1 MKFRK
6 NKSEDRYDDKY
17 DRDEDRTLTEDIL
30 DFVKVFAISAIAIL
44 LFVNIVA
51 HPVTVMGRSMDPTLA
66 NGEYGFTNLLDLAIN
81 GVNRGDVVVL
91 DMEEVDGNRSYWV
104 KRVIGLPGE
113 TIECKN
119 GQVYIDGVALDESAY
134 LDEQFMEDSLK
145 DYVDT
150 FGYEYETGHFTSDF
164 EPVTL
169 GEDEY
174 WVMGDNRMYSKDSR
188 YPDVGPVKLE
198 DIYGKGVLVLWP
210 LNKIGVK

>member
-6 NKSEDRYDDKY
+6 NKSDDRYDDKY

-150 FGYEYETGHFTSDF
+150 FGLNMKQATSLLTLNPSLWEKTNTGSWETT
-164 EPVTL
+164 ECTPRTPAIP
-169 GEDEY
+169 
-174 WVMGDNRMYSKDSR
+174 M
-188 YPDVGPVKLE
+188 
-198 DIYGKGVLVLWP
+198 
-210 LNKIGVK
+210 

>member
-1 MKFRK
+1 MKFRRDK
-6 NKSEDRYDDKY
+6 TDDRYDDKY
-17 DRDEDRTLTEDIL
+17 DKDEDRTLTEDIL
-30 DFVKVFAISAIAIL
+30 DFVKVFAISAIVIL

-113 TIECKN
+113 TVECRD
-119 GQVYIDGVALDESAY
+119 GQIYIDGVALDESSY
-134 LDEQFMEDSLK
+134 LDPEFMEQSLEEYK
-145 DYVDT
+145 QQFGVDYED
-150 FGYEYETGHFTSDF
+150 GNFTSDF
-164 EPVTL
+164 KPVTL
-169 GEDEY
+169 GENEY

-188 YPDVGPVKLE
+188 YPEVGPVNLS
-198 DIYGKGVLVLWP
+198 DIYGKGILVLWP
-210 LNKIGVK
+210 FKKIGVK

>member
-1 MKFRK
+1 MKFRRDK
-6 NKSEDRYDDKY
+6 TDDRYDDKY
-17 DRDEDRTLTEDIL
+17 DKDEDRTLTEDIL
-30 DFVKVFAISAIAIL
+30 DFVKVFAISAIVIL

-113 TIECKN
+113 TVECRD
-119 GQVYIDGVALDESAY
+119 GQIYIDGVALDESSY
-134 LDEQFMEDSLK
+134 LDPAFMEQSLEEYK
-145 DYVDT
+145 QQFGVDYED
-150 FGYEYETGHFTSDF
+150 GNFTSDF
-164 EPVTL
+164 KPVTL
-169 GEDEY
+169 GENEY

-188 YPDVGPVKLE
+188 YPEVGPVNLS
-198 DIYGKGVLVLWP
+198 DIYGKGILVLWP
-210 LNKIGVK
+210 FNKIGVK

>member
-1 MKFRK
+1 MKFRRDK
-6 NKSEDRYDDKY
+6 TDDRYDDKY
-17 DRDEDRTLTEDIL
+17 DKDEDRTLTEDIL
-30 DFVKVFAISAIAIL
+30 DFVKVFAISAIVIL

-113 TIECKN
+113 TVECRD
-119 GQVYIDGVALDESAY
+119 GQIYIDGVALDESSY
-134 LDEQFMEDSLK
+134 LDPEFMEQSLEEYK
-145 DYVDT
+145 QQFGVDYED
-150 FGYEYETGHFTSDF
+150 GNFTSDF
-164 EPVTL
+164 KPVTL
-169 GEDEY
+169 GENEY

-188 YPDVGPVKLE
+188 YPEVGPVNLS
-198 DIYGKGVLVLWP
+198 DIYGKGILVLWP
-210 LNKIGVK
+210 FNKIGVK

>member
-1 MKFRK
+1 MKFRRDK
-6 NKSEDRYDDKY
+6 TDDRYDDKY
-17 DRDEDRTLTEDIL
+17 DKDEDTTLTEDIL
-30 DFVKVFAISAIAIL
+30 DFVKVFAISAIVIL

-113 TIECKN
+113 TVECRD
-119 GQVYIDGVALDESAY
+119 GQIYIDGVALDESSY
-134 LDEQFMEDSLK
+134 LDPEFMEQSLEEYK
-145 DYVDT
+145 QQFGVDYED
-150 FGYEYETGHFTSDF
+150 GNFTSDF
-164 EPVTL
+164 KPVTL
-169 GEDEY
+169 GENEY

-188 YPDVGPVKLE
+188 YPEVGPVNLS
-198 DIYGKGVLVLWP
+198 DIYGKGILVLWP
-210 LNKIGVK
+210 FNKIGVK